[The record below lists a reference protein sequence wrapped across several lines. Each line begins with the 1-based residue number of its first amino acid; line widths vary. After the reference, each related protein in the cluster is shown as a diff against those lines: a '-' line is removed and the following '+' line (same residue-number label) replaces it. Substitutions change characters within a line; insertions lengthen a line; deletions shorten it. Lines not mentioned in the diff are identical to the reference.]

1 MFPMSLCINPT
12 CRDQQNPDG
21 QLLCSKCGSELLIE
35 GRYRVLSTLG
45 EGGFAKI
52 YEVKDYDNRIKAL
65 KVQNH
70 NGPKH
75 VELFHREVQVLSQI
89 NQPGIPIIDKNA
101 YFTFFPKDKIEP
113 LHCLAMEKITGL
125 DLKTYVQKRG
135 KPISQSLAIQWL
147 MQLAKILKSV
157 HSHHFLHRDIK
168 PTNIMLKAD
177 GRLVLID
184 FGSAYSFK
192 NSQYGTVVITQA
204 TRIKCALYTS
214 NEQKKGKAV
223 PQSDFFALG
232 RTFIHLLTGKE
243 LGDLY
248 NEAIE
253 DLQWRS
259 AVPTLSSRFGDFL
272 DHITASSVSSRPVNA
287 EILLKELIEIQR
299 ELQAKPSASTGPQM
313 VLASAHNSFEHFQS
327 SLPLQHHAQATRIES
342 SLTES
347 SSTTDLIPQLNSA
360 FVERCQQKLT
370 EFIGPMATIIC
381 QQALQQKPS
390 SEHDFIKSLAKQ
402 IPNGKDA
409 GEFQQCLQ
417 L

>member
-1 MFPMSLCINPT
+1 MFPMSLCINPN
-12 CRDQQNPDG
+12 CADLHNSDS
-21 QLLCSKCGSELLIE
+21 QLLCSKCGSDLLIE
-35 GRYRVLSTLG
+35 GRYRVLNTLG

-75 VELFHREVQVLSQI
+75 VELFHREVEVLRQI
-89 NQPGIPIIDKNA
+89 NQPGVPAIDENA
-101 YFTFFPKDKIEP
+101 YFTFFPKNKTEP

-125 DLKTYVQKRG
+125 DLKTYIQKRG

-147 MQLAKILKSV
+147 MQLAEILKSV
-157 HSHHFLHRDIK
+157 HSQHFLHRDIK

-177 GRLVLID
+177 GSLVLID

-192 NSQYGTVVITQA
+192 NSQYGTLVMTQA

-253 DLQWRS
+253 DLQWRN
-259 AVPTLSSRFGDFL
+259 AVPTLSNRFGDFL
-272 DHITASSVSSRPVNA
+272 DHITASSVSSRPINA
-287 EILLKELIEIQR
+287 EILLEELMDIQR
-299 ELQAKPSASTGPQM
+299 ELQAKPSDSDVPQL
-313 VLASAHNSFEHFQS
+313 VSASAYGTDHSQYFLTPQ
-327 SLPLQHHAQATRIES
+327 QHAQATLIERS
-342 SLTES
+342 SR
-347 SSTTDLIPQLNSA
+347 TDLTPPLNSD

-370 EFIGPMATIIC
+370 EFIGPIATIVC

-390 SEHDFIKSLAKQ
+390 SEHDFIKNLAQQ
-402 IPNGKDA
+402 IPNGQDA
-409 GEFQQCLQ
+409 GTFQQCLQ